1 MIMLDRSKVSL
12 LRRVRELRLVRDVR
26 GVSAVEFALVLPL
39 MIALYLGLTELSQA
53 IAIDRKLSLTA
64 RALSDLA
71 SQAPSTISNAD
82 MTNILNAST
91 AVMAPYS
98 TGPLAITVSAINI
111 DASGK
116 ATIGWSDTRGGK
128 ARAVGSSITLP
139 SALATPS
146 SQLIFSEVSYGY
158 TPAVGYTITGTLTM
172 TDKMYM
178 TPRVNNISRT
188 S

>member
-1 MIMLDRSKVSL
+1 MIMLGRIMPSL
-12 LRRVRELRLVRDVR
+12 MRCVRDLRLVRDVR

-39 MIALYLGLTELSQA
+39 MVALYLGLSEVSQA
-53 IAIDRKLSLTA
+53 VAIDRKLALTA
-64 RALSDLA
+64 RALSDLS

-98 TGPLAITVSAINI
+98 TSPLAITVSAINI
-111 DASGK
+111 DANGK
-116 ATIGWSDTRGGK
+116 ATIGWSDTRGGT

-139 SALATPS
+139 SALATPNT
-146 SQLIFSEVSYGY
+146 QLILSEASYGY

-172 TDKMYM
+172 NEKMYM
-178 TPRVNNISRT
+178 MPRVNNITRT